1 MNLCIVGCG
10 TVGTS
15 IVELYSRR
23 SLEIDNPYK
32 ELILIDPDCVDRS
45 DNYIYPKV
53 YSLYDMALN
62 INPILKIY
70 PMIGIFPDV
79 LTNFELNKINNTVF
93 IDCRD
98 NNEQSELF
106 FLKIS
111 SDGPYGSI
119 IKYPVNLEGIPTN
132 YKIKKSEYYS
142 LLTASRIIED
152 IMNIKEPYIYTKKK
166 SKNYIINH
174 IIPF

>member
-1 MNLCIVGCG
+1 MDLCIVGCG

-15 IVELYSRR
+15 IVELYARR
-23 SLEIDNPYK
+23 SLEIDSPYND
-32 ELILIDPDCVDRS
+32 LILIDPDCGENS
-45 DNYIYPKV
+45 NYNYPKV
-53 YSLYDMALN
+53 YTLYDMALN
-62 INPILKIY
+62 INPVLKIH
-70 PMIGIFPDV
+70 PMLGVFPDI
-79 LTNFELNKINNTVF
+79 LSNFKLNKINNTVF

-119 IKYPVNLEGIPTN
+119 IKYPTNLDGIPTN
-132 YKIKKSEYYS
+132 YKIKKSKYYS